1 MERVLAGS
9 LAAVN
14 LAAILLMGADKRRA
28 RRGGWRVSEKTLF
41 LFPALGGALGGLLG
55 MKVFRHKTKHW
66 YFWAGFW
73 GLLLVQ
79 TGLGLVLRR
88 L

>member
-1 MERVLAGS
+1 MEQVLAGY

-14 LAAILLMGADKRRA
+14 LAAFLLMGADKRRA

-55 MKVFRHKTKHW
+55 MKVFRHKTKLW